1 MSIQCVISPVA
12 STLDPSVVHTGY
24 WIGNVDYSCEV
35 TACFICIRS
44 IISRMPTELLN
55 HPHST
60 KKWSFTFRILQQVW
74 LNPQETADLV
84 TLTGEIFNG
93 KLHFC
98 AVPGTC
104 YAFTKP

>member
-35 TACFICIRS
+35 TACFICMRS

-60 KKWSFTFRILQQVW
+60 KK
-74 LNPQETADLV
+74 
-84 TLTGEIFNG
+84 
-93 KLHFC
+93 
-98 AVPGTC
+98 
-104 YAFTKP
+104 